1 MLSSGHVAFYSTDA
15 ILVRLLRFARDF
27 FSVLQSLLEGKR
39 WPYRHRGRVDL
50 SDLAAGGHGRAAVL
64 GATGRPYGQARP
76 IARASDPRDSGRLL
90 WRLDSER
97 LLGDCYCDGSFSVGW
112 HRSVSDDDVGEFGIT
127 SRRGAAR
134 LRSGA
139 CLGHDRLFRSGAN
152 FSVAPFNGASAR

>member
-15 ILVRLLRFARDF
+15 ILVRLLWFARDF

-50 SDLAAGGHGRAAVL
+50 GDLAAGWHGRAAIL

-90 WRLDSER
+90 WRLDRER
-97 LLGDCYCDGSFSVGW
+97 LLGDCYSDGSFSIGW
-112 HRSVSDDDVGEFGIT
+112 HRSPSDDDVGESGLT

-139 CLGHDRLFRSGAN
+139 GLGHDRLFRSGAH
-152 FSVAPFNGASAR
+152 FPVPSRMGSSAS